1 MKLQTCMETLQK
13 ELELQEPLLPNT
25 QGAYSITFDEGMEVT
40 LHEYALSADQP
51 HEPGIAMTAVI
62 TSCGEKTAPA
72 LYQSALLGNLFGV
85 ATKQSIIGL
94 SANGKNLTLC
104 REIEYNCDYTD
115 FKDILEDFLNTV
127 ELWRETAALQ
137 TKAA

>member
-1 MKLQTCMETLQK
+1 MKLQTFMQTLYT
-13 ELELQEPLLPNT
+13 ELELEGSPAPDT
-25 QGAYSITFDEGMEVT
+25 KGAYSITFEEEMEVIF
-40 LHEYALSADQP
+40 HEYALSADHP
-51 HEPGIAMTAVI
+51 HEHGIAMTAVI

-94 SANGKNLTLC
+94 SANGKILTLC

-137 TKAA
+137 VKAA